1 MNLAFAGLHFL
12 RPHWLWALLAL
23 PLLWWLWRVRQR
35 RDTAW
40 RDAVDPHLLPHLLE
54 HGSGSLRN
62 GWWLGVVAY
71 ALAMF
76 ALAGPS
82 WRQAEQP
89 LWRTQAPLVV
99 ALDLSGATNATD
111 LPPSRLLQA
120 RAKLVA
126 LLGER
131 AGGQVA
137 LVAYAGD
144 AFTVAPL
151 TDDFDNVALFLDSLS
166 PEVMPVEGQ
175 DAARAIEWSQQLL
188 RQGGFANGDILL
200 ITDHADAAARTA
212 ASRAAAAGFRVSALG
227 LGNERGAAYRTL
239 DGRIARAALQPA
251 SLQALA
257 AAGGGGYASLTP
269 DATDLREL
277 GVLDPKTS
285 DAQDAASGQ
294 GLAWRDEGYWL
305 LLPLMLLGLFAFR
318 RGGIAAALVLCALL
332 PLSQPAQAQ
341 DGSLWRRADQ
351 QRHARIEQGVQA
363 YRNGDFA
370 AAEQAFSGID
380 SAEALYNKGNAL
392 AKQGRYDEAIE
403 AYDAALRKQPDME
416 DAIANRRAVDAARKR
431 QQQGKP
437 NSQQQ
442 SPQNEPGRNRK
453 KPGQDRQ
460 DPQDARP
467 EQSDAGPAQSRQDEP
482 PRPQDAKPQEAQQ
495 QAADAAQREKMEQAM
510 RQPPQPGNAKPGEQ
524 TETPA
529 QREKRQAIEAQLRR
543 VPDDP
548 GGLLRAKFRLEYER
562 RMRERE

>member
-1 MNLAFAGLHFL
+1 
-12 RPHWLWALLAL
+12 
-23 PLLWWLWRVRQR
+23 
-35 RDTAW
+35 
-40 RDAVDPHLLPHLLE
+40 
-54 HGSGSLRN
+54 
-62 GWWLGVVAY
+62 
-71 ALAMF
+71 
-76 ALAGPS
+76 
-82 WRQAEQP
+82 
-89 LWRTQAPLVV
+89 
-99 ALDLSGATNATD
+99 
-111 LPPSRLLQA
+111 
-120 RAKLVA
+120 
-126 LLGER
+126 
-131 AGGQVA
+131 
-137 LVAYAGD
+137 
-144 AFTVAPL
+144 
-151 TDDFDNVALFLDSLS
+151 
-166 PEVMPVEGQ
+166 
-175 DAARAIEWSQQLL
+175 
-188 RQGGFANGDILL
+188 
-200 ITDHADAAARTA
+200 
-212 ASRAAAAGFRVSALG
+212 
-227 LGNERGAAYRTL
+227 
-239 DGRIARAALQPA
+239 
-251 SLQALA
+251 
-257 AAGGGGYASLTP
+257 
-269 DATDLREL
+269 
-277 GVLDPKTS
+277 
-285 DAQDAASGQ
+285 
-294 GLAWRDEGYWL
+294 
-305 LLPLMLLGLFAFR
+305 LFAFR

-332 PLSQPAQAQ
+332 PLSQPVQAQ

-370 AAEQAFSGID
+370 AAEHAFSGID

-442 SPQNEPGRNRK
+442 SPQNEPGKNQK

-482 PRPQDAKPQEAQQ
+482 SRPQDAKPQEAQQ

-510 RQPPQPGNAKPGEQ
+510 RQPPQSGNAKPGEQ
-524 TETPA
+524 AETPA